1 MSEHVRR
8 KGFSVRALRE
18 PDGEGSG
25 EEGVIG
31 EGGGGGGCRC
41 WYVEQQ
47 VKEG

>member
-1 MSEHVRR
+1 VSEHVRR

-31 EGGGGGGCRC
+31 EGGGGGGGGGVGVGMRNSR
-41 WYVEQQ
+41 
-47 VKEG
+47 